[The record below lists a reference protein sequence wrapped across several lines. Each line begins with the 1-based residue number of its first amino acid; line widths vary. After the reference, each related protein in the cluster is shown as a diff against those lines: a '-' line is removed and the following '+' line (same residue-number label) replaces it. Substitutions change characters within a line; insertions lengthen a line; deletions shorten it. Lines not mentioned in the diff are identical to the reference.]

1 MYCWPASSDMA
12 YPNTTLFLQA
22 VSPPYQKLLD
32 DHEVGQIE
40 GTIEHTFKVKTLLRR
55 AFSLGSS
62 SFERLE
68 AAFEQKTATVNTK
81 SASNGGKWPGNLKA
95 PKALTDAFEALI
107 GAVLM
112 DFELKI
118 MGSNTAFLVAMV
130 PLAPTLFVVDS
141 SMDGHTPTLTRQ
153 SPLLEPW
160 LSFTTVPDKSKAW
173 RTNALVPDGRWRACT
188 GILVVTSLKAFGQTQ
203 CFSRSI
209 EAVERLEATN
219 FQPFPTSTPTSIPA
233 ATSTAISSNHQYQR
247 HQNQQYQHH
256 QSSIINYQY
265 HRHQYHRHQ
274 HQHHH
279 NDVKWAAYAILG
291 SLSSPL
297 SSSVSSSLSSS
308 SLMPPAERLYFIPYP
323 FPPLAH
329 PRYNNT
335 HIITQNF
342 SVPAG
347 RGREGSLVAPLE
359 KPTGRGT
366 GRSDFQEHEL
376 AGCHD
381 AFWYA
386 PFSASELGAR
396 GLQGCLTQSGWR
408 VHICPKVEVFGR
420 SNRCGC
426 GSEGLIL
433 QGHQCVLARRQP
445 SNDWDDEVECLG
457 AKDGRAYKRQS
468 SRGAA

>member
-219 FQPFPTSTPTSIPA
+219 FQPFPSGAAPQTFPNGCNYSTLGYLFHLLLLISIN
-233 ATSTAISSNHQYQR
+233 TNINTSSNIHS
-247 HQNQQYQHH
+247 NIIKSSISASSESTIST
-256 QSSIINYQY
+256 SSIIN
-265 HRHQYHRHQ
+265 HQLP
-274 HQHHH
+274 
-279 NDVKWAAYAILG
+279 I
-291 SLSSPL
+291 SSSPI
-297 SSSVSSSLSSS
+297 SSTSTSTSS
-308 SLMPPAERLYFIPYP
+308 
-323 FPPLAH
+323 
-329 PRYNNT
+329 
-335 HIITQNF
+335 Q
-342 SVPAG
+342 
-347 RGREGSLVAPLE
+347 
-359 KPTGRGT
+359 
-366 GRSDFQEHEL
+366 
-376 AGCHD
+376 
-381 AFWYA
+381 
-386 PFSASELGAR
+386 
-396 GLQGCLTQSGWR
+396 
-408 VHICPKVEVFGR
+408 
-420 SNRCGC
+420 
-426 GSEGLIL
+426 
-433 QGHQCVLARRQP
+433 
-445 SNDWDDEVECLG
+445 
-457 AKDGRAYKRQS
+457 
-468 SRGAA
+468 